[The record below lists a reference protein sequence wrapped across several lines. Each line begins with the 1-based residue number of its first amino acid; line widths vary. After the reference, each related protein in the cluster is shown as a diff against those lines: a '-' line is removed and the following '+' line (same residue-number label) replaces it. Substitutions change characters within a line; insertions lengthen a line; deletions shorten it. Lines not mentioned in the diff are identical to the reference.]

1 MEARSSG
8 EALRWHLVSANP
20 APRARGPFQGAIQI
34 VRFNWPWYVLAL
46 SLSLAAVLYLVMAR
60 PGWITTLTLV
70 VPVGFADFWLL
81 SSVLVSHLVYDR
93 SEIANGGWIAG
104 VLPARPLS
112 IAAFH
117 AGLDETS
124 PHLSRQFPAARLTV
138 FDFHDSSAMSE
149 PSIERARRL
158 SGSAPESTPI
168 SFAKIPLQD
177 GALDA
182 AFVVFA
188 AHELRRPE
196 DRLSFFVDLQRV
208 LRPGGDLIVVE
219 HLRDAWNILAFGPGA
234 FHFLPLRQWLRSFV
248 GAGFT
253 IQKSFRVTP
262 FVSVFRLRGMSVAPA
277 VR

>member
-1 MEARSSG
+1 MSG
-8 EALRWHLVSANP
+8 NP
-20 APRARGPFQGAIQI
+20 AIRVRGPFQGAVQI

-46 SLSLAAVLYLVMAR
+46 ALSLAAVLYLAMAG
-60 PGWITTLTLV
+60 PGWMTRLALA

-81 SSVLVSHLVYDR
+81 SSLLVSHLVYDR
-93 SEIANGGWIAG
+93 SEIANGGWMAQ
-104 VLPARPLS
+104 VLPARPVS

-124 PHLSRQFPAARLTV
+124 PHLTRQFPAARLSV

-149 PSIERARRL
+149 PSIERARRF
-158 SGSAPESTPI
+158 SRAAPESIPI

-196 DRLSFFVDLQRV
+196 DRLSFFEGLQRV

-234 FHFLPLRQWLRSFV
+234 FHFLSMRQWLQAFV

-262 FVSVFRLRGMSVAPA
+262 FVSVFRLRGASATPP